1 LIKTRSIKLGEVTY
15 ENLRRG
21 HLIKRG
27 NGVW

>member
-1 LIKTRSIKLGEVTY
+1 
-15 ENLRRG
+15 LRRG